1 MVLTRTTATQRA
13 AVLSFSPF
21 NVVIPTWFV
30 FCLRMVPIRSCTRY
44 TGRAE
49 ILNVLLEQQALAA
62 AARRNDRIKIIP
74 ILLARGADISCQA
87 SRLRPLC
94 RAVNSRNLDMVKFLL
109 ENGTDPSIVDSDGE
123 GPLSEASGTNNIRLL
138 LFLVDHGGATL
149 WWAVRNFNQEMIR
162 FLLDS
167 GAPMAYQREG
177 MSILSCAYIEGNK
190 EIIKILRESRH

>member
-1 MVLTRTTATQRA
+1 M
-13 AVLSFSPF
+13 
-21 NVVIPTWFV
+21 
-30 FCLRMVPIRSCTRY
+30 
-44 TGRAE
+44 
-49 ILNVLLEQQALAA
+49 LLEQQALAA

-74 ILLARGADISCQA
+74 ILLARGADFNCQA

-109 ENGTDPSIVDSDGE
+109 EHGTDPSIVDSDGE

>member
-1 MVLTRTTATQRA
+1 MVLTRTTATQQV

-21 NVVIPTWFV
+21 NVVIP
-30 FCLRMVPIRSCTRY
+30 

-74 ILLARGADISCQA
+74 ILLARGADINCQA

-109 ENGTDPSIVDSDGE
+109 ENGTYPSIVDSDGE

-138 LFLVDHGGATL
+138 LFLVDHGVDMSRCGGATL

>member
-1 MVLTRTTATQRA
+1 M
-13 AVLSFSPF
+13 
-21 NVVIPTWFV
+21 
-30 FCLRMVPIRSCTRY
+30 
-44 TGRAE
+44 
-49 ILNVLLEQQALAA
+49 LLEQQALAA

-138 LFLVDHGGATL
+138 LFLVDHGVDMSRCGGAAL
-149 WWAVRNFNQEMIR
+149 WWVRNFNQEMIR
-162 FLLDS
+162 FLLNS